1 MTDDTS
7 TPTLPISA
15 TLAAFLAAQRLAVA
29 NNPLGSQTR
38 SLSQNI
44 DAIFAT
50 LGATI
55 EAVRALEQEIAELK
69 SR

>member
-1 MTDDTS
+1 MTDDAS
-7 TPTLPISA
+7 TPTLPISSA
-15 TLAAFLAAQRLAVA
+15 LADVLAAQRLAVA

-55 EAVRALEQEIAELK
+55 VAVQALEQEIAQLK